1 MEAIPC
7 AHIVGAAVSV
17 LNRGQLAEKLG
28 LWPGDAQRRVE
39 APRLLERVDDGVE
52 EVFTV
57 ADVRDIRGRLPVHE
71 RVDDVP

>member
-1 MEAIPC
+1 LVEAIPC

-57 ADVRDIRGRLPVHE
+57 ADVRDIRGR
-71 RVDDVP
+71 